1 MKYCLPSIV
10 FRSLLGVLLLA
21 TLGGC
26 TLYHKVVHP
35 YRLPTPKPSP
45 EFVAQ
50 QKQKKE
56 DEKRKNDLAKSAASA
71 KKKEKKKAGDATE
84 EAATDVS
91 APSNAG
97 ATASTSP
104 ADSKASVYPERSTV
118 RYDKHRLMKKPRLNR
133 RKRHKVSKG
142 FHPIESVRNFFKYG
156 FHAKPNYSPD
166 HRPAPKQPSTTPE
179 QELPDEAM
187 PASAP
192 AAPAP
197 EPAPRPAPGGKP

>member
-1 MKYCLPSIV
+1 M
-10 FRSLLGVLLLA
+10 FRSLLSVWLLA
-21 TLGGC
+21 ALGGC

-45 EFVAQ
+45 EFIAQ

-56 DEKRKNDLAKSAASA
+56 DENRRNDLAKSAASV
-71 KKKEKKKAGDATE
+71 KKQSGGATE

-91 APSNAG
+91 MPSNAG

-104 ADSKASVYPERSTV
+104 ADSKGSVYPERSTV
-118 RYDKHRLMKKPRLNR
+118 RYDKHGLMKKPKLNR

-142 FHPIESVRNFFKYG
+142 FHPTESIRNLFKYG

-166 HRPAPKQPSTTPE
+166 HRPAPKQPSATPE
-179 QELPDEAM
+179 QQLPDEVM
-187 PASAP
+187 PTPAP
-192 AAPAP
+192 AAPP
-197 EPAPRPAPGGKP
+197 TEPAPSPAPGGKP

>member
-1 MKYCLPSIV
+1 M

-21 TLGGC
+21 ALGSC
-26 TLYHKVVHP
+26 TLYHKVFHP

-45 EFVAQ
+45 EFIAQ
-50 QKQKKE
+50 QKEKKE
-56 DEKRKNDLAKSAASA
+56 HEKLTSDLAKSAASV
-71 KKKEKKKAGDATE
+71 KKKSGGDAP

-91 APSNAG
+91 TPSNAG
-97 ATASTSP
+97 ATASASTT
-104 ADSKASVYPERSTV
+104 DSKGSVYPERSTV
-118 RYDKHRLMKKPRLNR
+118 RYDKHGLMKKPKLNR

-166 HRPAPKQPSTTPE
+166 HRPAPKQPSATPE

-187 PASAP
+187 PTP
-192 AAPAP
+192 AAPAT
-197 EPAPRPAPGGKP
+197 EPAPSPVPRGKP

>member
-1 MKYCLPSIV
+1 MKYCLPSVV

-21 TLGGC
+21 ALGGC

-45 EFVAQ
+45 EFIAQ
-50 QKQKKE
+50 QKEKKE
-56 DEKRKNDLAKSAASA
+56 NEKLKSDLAKSAASV
-71 KKKEKKKAGDATE
+71 KKKSGGATE

-91 APSNAG
+91 MPGNAG
-97 ATASTSP
+97 ATATAST
-104 ADSKASVYPERSTV
+104 ADTKGTVYPERSTV
-118 RYDKHRLMKKPRLNR
+118 RYDKHGLMKKPKLNR

-142 FHPIESVRNFFKYG
+142 FHPIESIRNLFKYG

-166 HRPAPKQPSTTPE
+166 HRPAPRQPSATPE
-179 QELPDEAM
+179 QQLPDEAM
-187 PASAP
+187 PAPKP

-197 EPAPRPAPGGKP
+197 EPAPTGKP